1 MTAPSNL
8 LRQIERTLRLPMRAA
23 AELVN
28 PAGGIREDMYE
39 PLIRRFVAIRH
50 SRAEGAIFAF
60 SSIAPGEGVSYVTG
74 TIAWELSQR
83 SGENVLLTTAASLN
97 ETLPASIAR
106 AECGGRKSGKVW
118 KFANRF
124 PDPESKPISIHSES
138 LRFLRSRFSYVLID
152 FPALRQSTAVV
163 PMGKYT
169 DGVVLVIA
177 AGETRRDHI
186 GPAQSLFEAS
196 SCNLLGLVLN
206 KRTDPVP
213 QAIARY
219 L

>member
-8 LRQIERTLRLPMRAA
+8 LRQIERTIRVPLRVAA
-23 AELVN
+23 GIFDPAERTD
-28 PAGGIREDMYE
+28 GDMFE
-39 PLIRRFVAIRH
+39 PLIQKFAEIRH
-50 SRAEGAIFAF
+50 SRMEGAIFAF
-60 SSIAPGEGVSYVTG
+60 SSISMGEGVSYVTNQ
-74 TIAWELSQR
+74 IAWELSRR
-83 SGENVLLTTAASLN
+83 SGESVLLTTAASLN
-97 ETLPASIAR
+97 DTLPASV
-106 AECGGRKSGKVW
+106 AELEFSGRKSGKVW

-124 PDPESKPISIHSES
+124 PDPESKQLHIPAES

-152 FPALRQSTAVV
+152 FPALRESTVVV

-186 GPAQSLFEAS
+186 GPAQSLFQAS

-213 QAIARY
+213 RAIAKY